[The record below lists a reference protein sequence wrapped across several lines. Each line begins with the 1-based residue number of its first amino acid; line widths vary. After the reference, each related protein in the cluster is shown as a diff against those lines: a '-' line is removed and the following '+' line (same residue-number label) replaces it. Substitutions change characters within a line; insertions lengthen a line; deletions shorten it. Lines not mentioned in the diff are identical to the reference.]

1 MIAGENANLS
11 MRRTC
16 LITFLRRIVCADAYA
31 RYWPNTNVAEM
42 MNLEAV
48 PQPDCP
54 PVFISVNVKANVAR
68 LVPSM
73 LAASVLGKGC
83 SMVL

>member
-1 MIAGENANLS
+1 M
-11 MRRTC
+11 
-16 LITFLRRIVCADAYA
+16 A
-31 RYWPNTNVAEM
+31 RKATRKAPLASKLVDVAEM